1 MERRITTV
9 KDFLSIEECNTI
21 ISHCKNNE
29 SINIDFL
36 NKKLDNYLK
45 KIKFIGSDIIINNI
59 KFYSISTENI
69 NPIFLNES
77 EYDITLLIGLNS
89 DFEGGRF
96 IFLNKEI
103 DKNLHMDNSPGDMI
117 IFFSNIQ
124 SASNKIIS
132 GTKYYLKININNILN
147 QQVTK
152 SLI

>member
-1 MERRITTV
+1 MEKRITLIKNFISV
-9 KDFLSIEECNTI
+9 DECNI
-21 ISHCKNNE
+21 LLNKYKNE
-29 SINIDFL
+29 LDIDIQFL

-45 KIKFIGSDIIINNI
+45 KIKFIGSDLIINNI